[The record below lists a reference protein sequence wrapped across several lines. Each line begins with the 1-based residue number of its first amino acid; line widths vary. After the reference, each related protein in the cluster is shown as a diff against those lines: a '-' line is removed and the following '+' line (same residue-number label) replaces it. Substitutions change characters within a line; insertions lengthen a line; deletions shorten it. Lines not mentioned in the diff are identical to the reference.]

1 MGRIF
6 RYVFAIIIISFLFYR
21 CFLKEEINCKLR
33 DTIDQRHELIDSLYN
48 QLDSLHRVV
57 DTLQY
62 ENELFNFDAISEK
75 QILDALMYV
84 ESSNNDSAY
93 NASEDAVGCL
103 QIRQTMVDDVN
114 RILRKRKSPVRFTY
128 EDRWC
133 RYKSISMFKI
143 YCKHYNL
150 TTAEE
155 ISRCWNGGP
164 NGLYNPATANYWEK
178 VKNQIYGQE
187 DERETV

>member
-1 MGRIF
+1 MDRIF
-6 RYVFAIIIISFLFYR
+6 RYILVSIIIGFLFYR
-21 CFLKEEINCKLR
+21 CILKEEINCGLR
-33 DTIDQRHELIDSLYN
+33 DTLDNRHELIDSLYN
-48 QLDSLHRVV
+48 QLDSLHKVI

-62 ENELFNFDAISEK
+62 ENEIFDYNTVSEQEIIS
-75 QILDALMYV
+75 ALMYV

-133 RYKSISMFKI
+133 RYKSINMFKV
-143 YCKHYNL
+143 YCKYYNL

-155 ISRCWNGGP
+155 IARCWNGGP
-164 NGLYNPATANYWEK
+164 RGMNNPATVIYWNK
-178 VKNQIYGQE
+178 VQNRINS
-187 DERETV
+187 

>member
-1 MGRIF
+1 MERIF
-6 RYVFAIIIISFLFYR
+6 RYILVSIIIGFLFYR
-21 CFLKEEINCKLR
+21 CILKEEINCGLR
-33 DTIDQRHELIDSLYN
+33 DTLDHRHELIDSLYN
-48 QLDSLHRVV
+48 QLDSLHKVI

-62 ENELFNFDAISEK
+62 ENEIFDYNTVSEQEIIS
-75 QILDALMYV
+75 ALMYV

-103 QIRQTMVDDVN
+103 QIRKTMVNDVN

-133 RYKSISMFKI
+133 RYKSINMFKI

-155 ISRCWNGGP
+155 IARCRNGGP
-164 NGLYNPATANYWEK
+164 RGLHNPATVNYWKK
-178 VKNQIYGQE
+178 VQSELDI
-187 DERETV
+187 DS

>member
-1 MGRIF
+1 MERIF
-6 RYVFAIIIISFLFYR
+6 RYTFIVLIISFLFYR
-21 CFLKEEINCKLR
+21 CFLKEEINCGLR
-33 DTIDQRHELIDSLYN
+33 DTLDQRHELIDSLYN
-48 QLDSLHRVV
+48 QIDSLYKEI

-62 ENELFNFDAISEK
+62 EKEIFDFGNVSESEIIS
-75 QILDALMYV
+75 ALMYV

-103 QIRQTMVDDVN
+103 QIRKTMVNDVN

-133 RYKSISMFKI
+133 RYKSINMFKV
-143 YCKHYNL
+143 YCKYYNL

-155 ISRCWNGGP
+155 IARCWNGGP
-164 NGLYNPATANYWEK
+164 NGLYTPGTVKYWNK
-178 VKNQIYGQE
+178 VQNRINS
-187 DERETV
+187 

>member
-1 MGRIF
+1 MEKFF
-6 RYVFAIIIISFLFYR
+6 RYTFIVLIISFLFYR
-21 CFLKEEINCKLR
+21 CFLKEEINCGLR
-33 DTIDQRHELIDSLYN
+33 DTLDHRHELIDSLYN
-48 QLDSLHRVV
+48 QLDSLHKVI

-62 ENELFNFDAISEK
+62 ENEIFDYNTVSEQEIIS
-75 QILDALMYV
+75 ALMYV

-114 RILRKRKSPVRFTY
+114 RILKRNNRNVRFTY

-133 RYKSISMFKI
+133 RYKSINMFKV

-150 TTAEE
+150 ITAEE
-155 ISRCWNGGP
+155 IARCWNGGP
-164 NGLYNPATANYWEK
+164 RGMNNPATVIYWNK
-178 VKNQIYGQE
+178 VQNRINS
-187 DERETV
+187 

>member
-1 MGRIF
+1 MNKIF
-6 RYVFAIIIISFLFYR
+6 SYTFIVLIISFLFYR
-21 CFLKEEINCKLR
+21 CFLKEEINCGLR
-33 DTIDQRHELIDSLYN
+33 DTLDQRHELIDSLYN
-48 QLDSLHRVV
+48 QIDSLYKEI

-62 ENELFNFDAISEK
+62 EKEIFDFGNVSENEIIS
-75 QILDALMYV
+75 ALMYV

-93 NASEDAVGCL
+93 NANEDAVGCL
-103 QIRQTMVDDVN
+103 QIRKTMVNDVN

-133 RYKSISMFKI
+133 RYKSINMFKV

-155 ISRCWNGGP
+155 IARCWNGGP
-164 NGLYNPATANYWEK
+164 RGINNPATVKYWNK
-178 VKNQIYGQE
+178 VQNRINS
-187 DERETV
+187 

>member
-1 MGRIF
+1 MEKIF
-6 RYVFAIIIISFLFYR
+6 RYILVSIIIGFLFYR
-21 CFLKEEINCKLR
+21 CILKEEINCGLR
-33 DTIDQRHELIDSLYN
+33 DTLDNRHELIDSLYN
-48 QLDSLHRVV
+48 QLDSLHKVI

-62 ENELFNFDAISEK
+62 ENEIFDYNTVSEQEIIS
-75 QILDALMYV
+75 ALMYV

-103 QIRQTMVDDVN
+103 QIRKTMVNDVN

-133 RYKSISMFKI
+133 RYKSINMFKV

-150 TTAEE
+150 ITAEE
-155 ISRCWNGGP
+155 IARSWNGGP
-164 NGLYNPATANYWEK
+164 RGMNNPATVIYWNK
-178 VKNQIYGQE
+178 VQNRINS
-187 DERETV
+187 

>member
-1 MGRIF
+1 MDRIF
-6 RYVFAIIIISFLFYR
+6 RYILTSIIIGFLFYR
-21 CFLKEEINCKLR
+21 CILKEEINCGLR
-33 DTIDQRHELIDSLYN
+33 DTLDNRHELIDSLYN
-48 QLDSLHRVV
+48 QLDSLYKVI

-62 ENELFNFDAISEK
+62 ENEIFDYNTVSEQEIIS
-75 QILDALMYV
+75 ALMYV

-128 EDRWC
+128 QDRWC
-133 RYKSISMFKI
+133 RYKSINMFKV
-143 YCKHYNL
+143 YCKYYNL

-155 ISRCWNGGP
+155 IARCWNGGP
-164 NGLYNPATANYWEK
+164 RGMNNPLTTTYWKK
-178 VKNQIYGQE
+178 VQKNL
-187 DERETV
+187 DS

>member
-1 MGRIF
+1 MEKIF
-6 RYVFAIIIISFLFYR
+6 RYILVSIIIGFLFYR
-21 CFLKEEINCKLR
+21 CILKEEINCGLR
-33 DTIDQRHELIDSLYN
+33 DTLDDRHELIDSLYN
-48 QLDSLHRVV
+48 QLDSLHKVI

-62 ENELFNFDAISEK
+62 ENEIFDYNTVSEQEIIS
-75 QILDALMYV
+75 ALMYV

-103 QIRQTMVDDVN
+103 QIRKTMVNDVN

-133 RYKSISMFKI
+133 RYKSINMFKI

-155 ISRCWNGGP
+155 IARCWNGGP
-164 NGLYNPATANYWEK
+164 RGLHNPATVNYWKK
-178 VKNQIYGQE
+178 VQSELDI
-187 DERETV
+187 VS

>member
-1 MGRIF
+1 MNKF
-6 RYVFAIIIISFLFYR
+6 LLYCNLLLIIGFLFYR
-21 CFLKEEINCKLR
+21 VFLKEEINCGLR
-33 DTIDQRHELIDSLYN
+33 DTLDNRHELIDSLYN
-48 QLDSLHRVV
+48 QLDSLHKVI

-62 ENELFNFDAISEK
+62 ENEIFDYNTVSEQEIIS
-75 QILDALMYV
+75 ALMYV

-103 QIRQTMVDDVN
+103 QIRKTMVNDVN

-133 RYKSISMFKI
+133 RYKSINMFKI

-155 ISRCWNGGP
+155 IARCWNGGP
-164 NGLYNPATANYWEK
+164 RGLHNPATVNYWKK
-178 VKNQIYGQE
+178 VQSELDI
-187 DERETV
+187 VS

>member
-1 MGRIF
+1 MNKIF
-6 RYVFAIIIISFLFYR
+6 SYTFIGLIISFLFYR
-21 CFLKEEINCKLR
+21 CFLKEEINCGLR
-33 DTIDQRHELIDSLYN
+33 DTLDQRHELIDSLYN
-48 QLDSLHRVV
+48 QIDSLYKEI

-62 ENELFNFDAISEK
+62 EKEIFDFGNVSENEIIS
-75 QILDALMYV
+75 ALMYV

-93 NASEDAVGCL
+93 NANEDAVGCL
-103 QIRQTMVDDVN
+103 QIRKTMVNDVN

-133 RYKSISMFKI
+133 RYKSINMFKV

-155 ISRCWNGGP
+155 IARCWNGGP
-164 NGLYNPATANYWEK
+164 RGIDNPITLKYWKK
-178 VKNQIYGQE
+178 VKNKINS
-187 DERETV
+187 

>member
-1 MGRIF
+1 MERIF
-6 RYVFAIIIISFLFYR
+6 RYILVSIIIGFLFYR
-21 CFLKEEINCKLR
+21 CILKEEINCGLR
-33 DTIDQRHELIDSLYN
+33 DTLDNRHELIDSLYN
-48 QLDSLHRVV
+48 QLDSLHKVI

-62 ENELFNFDAISEK
+62 ENEIFNYNTVSEQEIIS
-75 QILDALMYV
+75 ALMYV

-103 QIRQTMVDDVN
+103 QIRKTMVNDVN

-133 RYKSISMFKI
+133 RYKSINMFKI

-155 ISRCWNGGP
+155 IARCWNGGP
-164 NGLYNPATANYWEK
+164 RGLYNPATVNYWKK
-178 VKNQIYGQE
+178 VQSELDI
-187 DERETV
+187 VS

>member
-1 MGRIF
+1 MEKIF
-6 RYVFAIIIISFLFYR
+6 RYILVSIIIGFLFYR
-21 CFLKEEINCKLR
+21 CILKEEINCGLR
-33 DTIDQRHELIDSLYN
+33 DTLDNRHELIDSLYN
-48 QLDSLHRVV
+48 QLDSLHKVI

-62 ENELFNFDAISEK
+62 ENEIFDYNTVSEQEIIS
-75 QILDALMYV
+75 ALMYV

-103 QIRQTMVDDVN
+103 QIRKTMVNDVN

-133 RYKSISMFKI
+133 RYKSINMFKI

-150 TTAEE
+150 TTSEE
-155 ISRCWNGGP
+155 IARCWNGGP
-164 NGLYNPATANYWEK
+164 RGLHNPATVNYWKK
-178 VKNQIYGQE
+178 VQSELDI
-187 DERETV
+187 VS

>member
-1 MGRIF
+1 MEKIF
-6 RYVFAIIIISFLFYR
+6 RYTFIVLIISFLFYR
-21 CFLKEEINCKLR
+21 CFLKEEINCGLR
-33 DTIDQRHELIDSLYN
+33 DTLDQRHELIDSLYN
-48 QLDSLHRVV
+48 QIDSLYKEI

-62 ENELFNFDAISEK
+62 EKEIFDFGNVSESEIIS
-75 QILDALMYV
+75 ALMYV

-103 QIRQTMVDDVN
+103 QIRKT
-114 RILRKRKSPVRFTY
+114 PVRFTY

-133 RYKSISMFKI
+133 RYKSINMFKV

-155 ISRCWNGGP
+155 IARCWNGGP
-164 NGLYNPATANYWEK
+164 NGLYNPATVKYWNK
-178 VKNQIYGQE
+178 VQNKINI
-187 DERETV
+187 

>member
-1 MGRIF
+1 MEKIF
-6 RYVFAIIIISFLFYR
+6 RYILVSIIIGFLFYR
-21 CFLKEEINCKLR
+21 CILKEEINCGLR
-33 DTIDQRHELIDSLYN
+33 DTLDNRHELIDSLYN
-48 QLDSLHRVV
+48 QLDSLHKVI

-62 ENELFNFDAISEK
+62 ENEIFDYNTVSEQEIIS
-75 QILDALMYV
+75 ALMYV

-103 QIRQTMVDDVN
+103 QIRKTMVNDVN

-133 RYKSISMFKI
+133 RYKSINMFKI

-155 ISRCWNGGP
+155 IARCWNGGP
-164 NGLYNPATANYWEK
+164 KGLHNPATVNYWKK
-178 VKNQIYGQE
+178 VQSELDI
-187 DERETV
+187 VS

>member
-1 MGRIF
+1 MEKIF
-6 RYVFAIIIISFLFYR
+6 RYILVSIIIGFLFYR
-21 CFLKEEINCKLR
+21 CFLKEEINCGLR
-33 DTIDQRHELIDSLYN
+33 DTLDQRHELIDSLYN
-48 QLDSLHRVV
+48 QIDSLYKEI

-62 ENELFNFDAISEK
+62 EKEIFDFGNVSESEIIS
-75 QILDALMYV
+75 ALMYV

-103 QIRQTMVDDVN
+103 QIRKTMVNDVN

-133 RYKSISMFKI
+133 RYKSINMFKV
-143 YCKHYNL
+143 YCKYYNL

-155 ISRCWNGGP
+155 IARCWNGGP
-164 NGLYNPATANYWEK
+164 NGLYNPGTVKYWNK
-178 VKNQIYGQE
+178 VQNRINS
-187 DERETV
+187 

>member
-1 MGRIF
+1 MNKIF
-6 RYVFAIIIISFLFYR
+6 SYTFIGLIISFLFYR
-21 CFLKEEINCKLR
+21 CFLKEEINCGLR
-33 DTIDQRHELIDSLYN
+33 DTLDQRHELIDSLYN
-48 QLDSLHRVV
+48 QIDSLYKEI

-62 ENELFNFDAISEK
+62 EKEIFDFGNVSENEIIS
-75 QILDALMYV
+75 ALMYV

-93 NASEDAVGCL
+93 NANEDAVGCL
-103 QIRQTMVDDVN
+103 QIRKTMVNDVN

-133 RYKSISMFKI
+133 RYKSINMFKV

-155 ISRCWNGGP
+155 IARCWNGGP
-164 NGLYNPATANYWEK
+164 RGINNPTTVKYWNK
-178 VKNQIYGQE
+178 VQSKINI
-187 DERETV
+187 

>member
-1 MGRIF
+1 MENFTKIF
-6 RYVFAIIIISFLFYR
+6 VILVFSFLLAK
-21 CFLKEEINCKLR
+21 CLIKEEINCGLR
-33 DTIDQRHELIDSLYN
+33 DTIDNRHHLIDSLYN
-48 QLDSLHRVV
+48 QIDSLYKEI

-62 ENELFNFDAISEK
+62 EKDIFDYNVSYNTEILSAI
-75 QILDALMYV
+75 ILV

-93 NASEDAVGCL
+93 RASEDAVGCL

-133 RYKSISMFKI
+133 RYKSINMFKV

-155 ISRCWNGGP
+155 IARCWNGGP
-164 NGLYNPATANYWEK
+164 RGMNNPLTTTYWKK
-178 VKNQIYGQE
+178 VQKNL
-187 DERETV
+187 DS